1 MQHRRPVLVLLVAL
15 TTAALAQPPDPA
27 SNAKDIDSQIKTLR
41 SLDDTTRA
49 RVTKQLAEQIRTIPT
64 KDQLSLA
71 SALGNLATEGDFG
84 RDTLQTV
91 TTTLESAVRAY
102 PPAPTKTGPNS
113 AYFQLARLARYEH
126 MKVSLQDP
134 QYKEA
139 LQQLKTDDDA
149 REKADFTLTD
159 LNGTQWTLK
168 ALRGKVVLVNFW
180 ATWCPPCRKEMPD
193 LNVLYQR
200 FKDRG
205 LVILALSDEEAN
217 VVKPFIATQQKVT
230 YPVLLDPGGKV
241 TDLFQV
247 QGIPKTFIYSR
258 DGKLAAQSIDM
269 RTMPQFLA
277 LLKQA
282 GIQ

>member
-1 MQHRRPVLVLLVAL
+1 MKHRRRILALFVAL
-15 TTAALAQPPDPA
+15 ASAALAQPV
-27 SNAKDIDSQIKTLR
+27 SNAKDIDNQIKTLR
-41 SLDDTTRA
+41 SLDDATRA
-49 RVTKQLAEQIRTIPT
+49 RVNKQLAEQIRTIPT
-64 KDQLSLA
+64 KDQLILA
-71 SALGNLATEGDFG
+71 SALANLATEGDFG

-91 TTTLESAVRAY
+91 TTTLESAVRTY
-102 PPAPTKTGPNS
+102 PPAPAKTGLPNS
-113 AYFQLARLARYEH
+113 AYFLLARLARYEH
-126 MKVSLQDP
+126 MKVSLHDP
-134 QYKEA
+134 QYRAA

-159 LNGTQWTLK
+159 LTGTQWTLK

-205 LVILALSDEEAN
+205 LVILAISDEEAS

-241 TDLFQV
+241 TERFQV

-282 GIQ
+282 GLQ

>member
-1 MQHRRPVLVLLVAL
+1 MKHCRHVLVLFVAFA
-15 TTAALAQPPDPA
+15 TFGLAQPAEPA
-27 SNAKDIDSQIKTLR
+27 SKAKDIDNQIKTLR

-49 RVTKQLAEQIRTIPT
+49 RVTKQLADQIRTIPT

-71 SALGNLATEGDFG
+71 SALANLATEGDFG

-91 TTTLESAVRAY
+91 TTTLESAVRTY
-102 PPAPTKTGPNS
+102 PPAPAKTGPNS
-113 AYFQLARLARYEH
+113 TYFQLARLSRYEH

-134 QYKEA
+134 QYKAA

-205 LVILALSDEEAN
+205 LVILAISDEEAS

-241 TDLFQV
+241 TERFQV
-247 QGIPKTFIYSR
+247 QGIPKTFIYGR

-282 GIQ
+282 GLE